1 LDHFTYVRQPNI
13 TRHRADTNRL
23 PSFRLFSRLSDQEYR
38 CRLSGAGVTPR
49 GAGASV
55 LAESMAG
62 NLAPHMPAAA
72 PSDLER
78 LTPREKEIP
87 ACLARGESNK
97 SIARYLDLA
106 ESIVRI
112 HVQNILKKLS
122 LTSRVQSA
130 VFPVE
135 NDMARTQAKRR

>member
-1 LDHFTYVRQPNI
+1 V
-13 TRHRADTNRL
+13 
-23 PSFRLFSRLSDQEYR
+23 
-38 CRLSGAGVTPR
+38 GVTSR
-49 GAGASV
+49 GARASV
-55 LAESMAG
+55 LAKSVVE
-62 NLAPHMPAAA
+62 NLTPHMPAAA

-112 HVQNILKKLS
+112 HVQNILKNLS

-130 VFPVE
+130 DFPVE
-135 NDMARTQAKRR
+135 NGMASTQPKRH